1 MGRNQKTAP
10 AGRRTHPKKKCVPIR
25 RPTPAL
31 HVSHTGGAP
40 ARFAF
45 GSPSR
50 PSAGLGAIT
59 ARPYIATVLQPVDV
73 ASAGRGDRCCSPY
86 SALRILSPR
95 LCALPTRYGFHGRRR
110 SQWPKQKP
118 PPDLL
123 PSLVLLR
130 ADRGAVCLV
139 LFFFEFFVRR
149 TNHSEVSGCATKA
162 TCPCL
167 VIALTD
173 AVLHL
178 VGRRRIWGQT
188 LSMLV
193 FFSFF
198 LSFLRSLFLSFFLS
212 FDSIRRRYRGGFEF
226 SPAVFADALRG

>member
-1 MGRNQKTAP
+1 MLLP
-10 AGRRTHPKKKCVPIR
+10 LLC
-25 RPTPAL
+25 
-31 HVSHTGGAP
+31 
-40 ARFAF
+40 FADSF
-45 GSPSR
+45 
-50 PSAGLGAIT
+50 T
-59 ARPYIATVLQPVDV
+59 
-73 ASAGRGDRCCSPY
+73 
-86 SALRILSPR
+86 SALRATHKVRLPRTSPLAVAQAKTTTRFASLSRSLKGRPR
-95 LCALPTRYGFHGRRR
+95 SR
-110 SQWPKQKP
+110 
-118 PPDLL
+118 LL
-123 PSLVLLR
+123 GS
-130 ADRGAVCLV
+130 
-139 LFFFEFFVRR
+139 FFFEFFVRR
-149 TNHSEVSGCATKA
+149 TDHSEVSGCATKA